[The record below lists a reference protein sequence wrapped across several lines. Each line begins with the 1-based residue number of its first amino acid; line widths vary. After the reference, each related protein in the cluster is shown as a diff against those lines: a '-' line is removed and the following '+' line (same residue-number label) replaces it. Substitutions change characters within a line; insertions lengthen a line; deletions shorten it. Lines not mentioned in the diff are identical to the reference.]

1 MSFVVQYSRCLGR
14 CLGFGVLV
22 RAEIAAKNEQ
32 IDAKSPAHLS
42 LLEKGGTK
50 TTPI

>member
-32 IDAKSPAHLS
+32 IDAKSPAEVS
-42 LLEKGGTK
+42 LVEKEGTE
-50 TTPI
+50 TQPI